1 MVNVRL
7 AKAGDA
13 GSILEIYAPHVLYN
27 ACTFETHVP
36 SVEEFEARI
45 TKCLQKFPWL
55 VCEID
60 GRIAGYVYASP
71 HREREAYQW
80 TCESSVYVHKDFKGK
95 GIGRELYKTLFQ
107 LLKMQ
112 GLVNVYAG
120 ITLPNDAS
128 VRLHEVCGFQ
138 LFAEYDNIGYKLGA
152 WQKVGWWKLQLN
164 KHELKPS
171 PPLLFSEL
179 NLPLLPDLLTVAAN
193 NIKARY
199 EK

>member
-27 ACTFETHVP
+27 ACTFETRVP
-36 SVEEFEARI
+36 PVDEFEVRI

-60 GRIAGYVYASP
+60 DRIAGYVYASP

-95 GIGRELYKTLFQ
+95 GIGKELYKALFQ
-107 LLKMQ
+107 ILKMQ
-112 GLVNVYAG
+112 GLINVYAG

-128 VRLHEVCGFQ
+128 VKLHEACGFQ
-138 LFAEYDNIGYKLGA
+138 LFAEYDNIGYKMGA
-152 WQKVGWWKLQLN
+152 WHKVGWWKLQLN
-164 KHELKPS
+164 EHELKPS
-171 PPLLFSEL
+171 PPLLFSEF
-179 NLPLLPDLLTVAAN
+179 NLRLLPDLLAVAAN
-193 NIKARY
+193 NIKARF